1 MKTLVSLL
9 ALSTLAHA
17 DTAPNILFILA
28 DDIGAN
34 YLKFSQHPDFKIDTP
49 NTPTLNALAKRG
61 VIYTNAWA
69 SPLSSPTRANLL
81 TGQYGSR
88 SGVTQVG
95 APLDASIPTVADYL
109 KAKRSY
115 NTAVIGKWHLSK
127 DPVYPKDYGFDHF
140 LGTMGGGV
148 RNFFRGPVI
157 RGTESER
164 CRVYNSTNLTN
175 EALKWIHA
183 QESPWFCWLNYNAAH
198 TPFHLPPT
206 ELHSRKSLSD
216 KQEDIDEN
224 PLPYY
229 FAMIEAMDTE
239 IGRLLR
245 SMPKE
250 TRARTIIIFMGDN
263 GTERQL
269 VGTSQAK
276 GSVYQ
281 GGIHVPLFIVGA
293 GVSRKGEK
301 DARPICATD
310 MYSTIIELSGATLP
324 QYKDS
329 YSFASSTRTK
339 SKPRRLISYAESDN
353 RRRGVSNALSDGKF
367 KLIINQSQEELYDL
381 TRDYRE
387 KKNLL
392 GVSGQTLPEN
402 ARKAYQRLQAEH
414 KKLMNSFSAKSQEA
428 LKK

>member
-9 ALSTLAHA
+9 ALSALAHA
-17 DTAPNILFILA
+17 DTTPNILFILA
-28 DDIGAN
+28 DDIGAD
-34 YLKFSQHPDFKIDTP
+34 YLKFSQHPSSKIDTP
-49 NTPTLNALAKRG
+49 NTPTLDALAKRG
-61 VIYTNAWA
+61 VVYTNAWA

-88 SGVTQVG
+88 TGVTQVG
-95 APLDASIPTVADYL
+95 APLDADTPTVADYL

-115 NTAVIGKWHLSK
+115 STAIIGKWHLSK
-127 DPVYPKDYGFDHF
+127 APIYPKDYGFDHF

-164 CRVYNSTNLTN
+164 CRVYNTTNLTN
-175 EALKWIHA
+175 ETLKWINE
-183 QESPWFCWLNYNAAH
+183 QDSPWFCWLNYNAPH

-206 ELHSRKSLSD
+206 ELHNRKDLSEA
-216 KQEDIDEN
+216 QEDIDEN
-224 PLPYY
+224 ALPYY
-229 FAMIEAMDTE
+229 YAMIEAMDTE

-250 TRARTIIIFMGDN
+250 TRERTIIIFMGDN
-263 GTERQL
+263 GTERQIT
-269 VGTSQAK
+269 GTSQAK

-293 GVSRKGEK
+293 GISRKGER

-310 MYSTIIELSGATLP
+310 MYSTIIELSGGKLP
-324 QYKDS
+324 RYKDS

-339 SKPRRLISYAESDN
+339 SEAKRLISYAESNN
-353 RRRGVSNALSDGKF
+353 RRRGVSDALSDGKF
-367 KLIINQSQEELYDL
+367 KLITSESQEELYDL
-381 TRDYRE
+381 TRDHTE

-392 GVSGQTLPEN
+392 SKTGQALPEN
-402 ARKAYQRLQAEH
+402 ARKAYQRLLAER
-414 KKLMNSFSAKSQEA
+414 KRLENSFTAKP
-428 LKK
+428 